1 MNYIAKTSNLSWE
14 FDEGM
19 DCLINIRHYIKE
31 INISLAPTESN
42 KNCRDEQFWSD
53 NFSLQNLQQTYFI
66 HELKNTLHNYCA
78 KVAFTFSTKT
88 STEIIRHYYTVT
100 MTPDNTDRTTQ
111 SSK

>member
-1 MNYIAKTSNLSWE
+1 MNYNTKTSNLSWE

-31 INISLAPTESN
+31 INISLAPIESN
-42 KNCRDEQFWSD
+42 KNCSDEQFWSY

-66 HELKNTLHNYCA
+66 LEIKNTLDNYCA
-78 KVAFTFSTKT
+78 NVAFTFSTKT
-88 STEIIRHYYTVT
+88 STKITRHYYTVT
-100 MTPDNTDRTTQ
+100 MIPDNTDRTTQ